1 MVQFSGHKSTT
12 IMAVM
17 HSLVSDQVSPI
28 CLNKS
33 FAQFPIE
40 LATVCGSSTSIRQK
54 ATVKLTDL
62 ISVQAIVVKN
72 LHIQNQMMTVPK
84 QWSKYIPQWS
94 QQLTDC
100 SYTPVQILIGSDKST
115 IHPVD
120 VMGEDGEPIETDS
133 CRLKRSKIT
142 NKYLTHGYNYNLNVK
157 YTHNTDTVK
166 G

>member
-1 MVQFSGHKSTT
+1 
-12 IMAVM
+12 M

-28 CLNKS
+28 CLDKS
-33 FAQFPIE
+33 FSQFPIQ
-40 LATVCGSSTSIRQK
+40 LVTVCGSSTSIHQI

-72 LHIQNQMMTVPK
+72 LHIQNSVLQVPK
-84 QWSKYIPQWS
+84 QWSKYLPQWS

-120 VMGEDGEPIETDS
+120 VMGEDGQPIETDS
-133 CRLKRSKIT
+133 YRLKRSKIT
-142 NKYLTHGYNYNLNVK
+142 NKYLAHGYNHTLNVK
-157 YTHNTDTVK
+157 YNHNTNTVSPR